1 MAFDPET
8 PDEKRADGEAGPAKR
23 VPGKQILVAI
33 PVLDEID
40 HIETCFKSLCQGDDR
55 LDDVL
60 FVVADG
66 GSTDGTRTV
75 LDELSA
81 RHENFHWIDNP
92 GRLQSAGIN
101 AVAER
106 FADARSILV
115 RCDAHSI
122 YPPSYVTDVADAL
135 SARGV
140 ASLVVPMDAV
150 GEGCFQK
157 ANAWVVDTP
166 LGSGGSAHRGGT
178 ASGYVDHGH
187 HAGFDLAVF
196 KKLSGYDPTFSHNED
211 AEYDARVAAVGG
223 QIYLDA
229 GIRLQYKPRA
239 TASAL
244 ARQYFN
250 YGKGRVRT
258 LLKHRIRP
266 RPRQLFPVLN
276 LAAVLGAGMIAPVFP
291 LALAYPAFY
300 VSVLVVTALWL
311 SVRYRSACALFAA
324 PAAAIMHMSW
334 AAGFLV
340 QLVRSRG
347 RG

>member
-8 PDEKRADGEAGPAKR
+8 PDEKRPDAESGPSKR
-23 VPGKQILVAI
+23 VPGGQILVAI
-33 PVLDEID
+33 PVLNEID
-40 HIETCFKSLCQGDDR
+40 HIETCFASLCQGDDR
-55 LDDVL
+55 MEDVL

-66 GSTDGTRTV
+66 GSTDGTRAI

-81 RHENFHWIDNP
+81 RHDNFRWIDNP

-101 AVAER
+101 LVAER
-106 FADARSILV
+106 FADGRSILV

-122 YPPSYVTDVADAL
+122 YPASYVTDVADAL
-135 SARGV
+135 ATRSV

-187 HAGFDLAVF
+187 HAGFDLTVF
-196 KKLSGYDPTFSHNED
+196 KTLSGYDPTFSHNED
-211 AEYDARVAAVGG
+211 AEYDARVAAIGG
-223 QIYLDA
+223 KIFLDA

-250 YGKGRVRT
+250 YGKGRART

-276 LAAVLGAGMIAPVFP
+276 LAALIGAALIAPVLP
-291 LALAYPAFY
+291 IALAYPAFY
-300 VSVLVVTALWL
+300 LGVLIAAALWL
-311 SVRYRSACALFAA
+311 SVRHRSACALLAA

-340 QLVRSRG
+340 QLVRSASRG
-347 RG
+347 